1 MSAAAQ
7 FLIALGQCLATMG
20 LYSDGHPARQ
30 RAIETA
36 WQRLQRLLEEDANG
50 AAFSFLGGEIIAGER
65 VLLELGH
72 WEWASRLAAV
82 GIERLEVEPH
92 ATVEQFERFVDDAW
106 RLLQGQRDETALARQ
121 MAEQSIR
128 WGVLSVRGSRKRFE
142 GQPINDAATS
152 LVLDEEISTVGWLHD
167 TVRSG
172 KDVPLREAETVVR
185 SLALAMRAEQ
195 RMFLPL
201 LELRKF
207 DEYTTTHACNVA
219 VLAMGLAERLRLTR
233 DQVRDIGV
241 AGLLHDIGKVKIPI
255 DILTKPGKLTDEERG
270 VMQRHPVDG
279 ARLVLEQ
286 QRGLGLAAVVAY
298 EHHVCLDGGGYP
310 RFRFPR
316 DCHYAS
322 RIVHVCDIYDALC
335 TNRPYRGAWEPERAL
350 SYLLE
355 KSGTEVDGPIVE
367 VFATL
372 IRESATARMTL
383 DGSESTA
390 A

>member
-1 MSAAAQ
+1 MSAASL

-20 LYSDGHPARQ
+20 LYADGHPARQ
-30 RAIETA
+30 RAVDAA
-36 WQRLQRLLEEDANG
+36 WQRLQRLLEEEERV
-50 AAFSFLGGEIIAGER
+50 AFSFLGGETISGER
-65 VLLELGH
+65 VLLELGL

-82 GIERLEVEPH
+82 GIERLEVEPT
-92 ATVEQFERFVDDAW
+92 ATAEQFERFVDDAW
-106 RLLQGQRDETALARQ
+106 RILQGQSDDTATARQ
-121 MAEQSIR
+121 FAEQSIR
-128 WGVLSVRGSRKRFE
+128 WGVLSVRGARKKE
-142 GQPINDAATS
+142 GDAPVDNATS
-152 LVLDEEISTVGWLHD
+152 TIVLNEEISTVGWLHE
-167 TVRSG
+167 TVRNG
-172 KDVPLREAETVVR
+172 ADVPLREAETVVR

-201 LELRKF
+201 LELRRF

-233 DQVRDIGV
+233 DQVRDVGV

-255 DILTKPGKLTDEERG
+255 EILTKPGKLTDEEREI
-270 VMQRHPVDG
+270 MQRHPVDG
-279 ARLVLEQ
+279 AKLVLEQ

-310 RFRFPR
+310 RFRFAR

-350 SYLLE
+350 GYLGE
-355 KSGTEVDGPIVE
+355 KSGSEVETHIVDT
-367 VFATL
+367 FATM

-383 DGSESTA
+383 DGSDA

>member
-1 MSAAAQ
+1 MSASEAR

-20 LYSDGHPARQ
+20 LYADGHPARA
-30 RAIETA
+30 RTEDSA
-36 WQRLQRLLEEDANG
+36 WSRLQHLLEEHDR
-50 AAFSFLGGEIIAGER
+50 AAFSFLGGEIISGER
-65 VLLELGH
+65 VLHDLGQ

-82 GIERLEVEPH
+82 GIERLEIERT
-92 ATVEQFERFVDDAW
+92 ATKEQFGRFLDDAW
-106 RLLQGQRDETALARQ
+106 RLLQGQGDDTAVARQ
-121 MAEQSIR
+121 FAEQSIR
-128 WGVLSVRGSRKRFE
+128 WGVLSVRGVQRRGE
-142 GQPINDAATS
+142 DGDRLVDAPTPIM
-152 LVLDEEISTVGWLHD
+152 VLDEEISTIGWLHD
-167 TVRSG
+167 TVREG
-172 KDVPLREAETVVR
+172 ADVPLREAETVVR

-201 LELRKF
+201 LELRRF

-219 VLAMGLAERLRLTR
+219 VLAMGLAERLQLSRE
-233 DQVRDIGV
+233 QVRDVGV

-255 DILTKPGKLTDEERG
+255 EILTKPGKLTDEERA

-310 RFRFPR
+310 SFKFAR

-350 SYLLE
+350 GYLGE
-355 KSGTEVDGPIVE
+355 RSGAEVEPHIVQT
-367 VFATL
+367 FAAM
-372 IRESATARMTL
+372 IRESVTTRVGIEEATK
-383 DGSESTA
+383 
-390 A
+390 